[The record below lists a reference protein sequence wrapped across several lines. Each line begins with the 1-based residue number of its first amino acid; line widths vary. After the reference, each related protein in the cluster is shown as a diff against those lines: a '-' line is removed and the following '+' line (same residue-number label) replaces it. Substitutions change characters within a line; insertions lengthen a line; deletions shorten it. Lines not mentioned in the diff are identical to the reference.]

1 MGFFSSS
8 PKPNMGIMIDTG
20 NHLFNRIIDVFL
32 VFALI
37 AAARVV
43 VLEAYH
49 CLNHGFNFCLCE
61 ITLYPKLSS
70 LDKSFKPLNK
80 MWKEGAYWGSI
91 VALYVACLHVMG
103 MITILGGWINAMLG
117 GVLAGAVVS
126 AAFDNRRDKI
136 VEDAISGGAI
146 AIAVQFLQYLA

>member
-49 CLNHGFNFCLCE
+49 CLNHGNFSKN
-61 ITLYPKLSS
+61 KL
-70 LDKSFKPLNK
+70 KPMLNK